1 MKFVKYG
8 IHTRLYYLIK
18 GSGGLDREARRNY
31 LSAKYGFDEETISII
46 LMYDVEHLLTKNTI
60 DELRSLIIQKN
71 KDKELKS
78 KKTMANLLTMNY
90 MISNLC
96 CNSNMFY

>member
-1 MKFVKYG
+1 MMFIKYG

-31 LSAKYGFDEETISII
+31 LTAKYGFDEETISMI
-46 LMYDVEHLLTKNTI
+46 LMYDVEHLLTKNNI
-60 DELRSLIIQKN
+60 DELKSLIIQKN
-71 KDKELKS
+71 KDKKLK
-78 KKTMANLLTMNY
+78 TEGAMANLLT